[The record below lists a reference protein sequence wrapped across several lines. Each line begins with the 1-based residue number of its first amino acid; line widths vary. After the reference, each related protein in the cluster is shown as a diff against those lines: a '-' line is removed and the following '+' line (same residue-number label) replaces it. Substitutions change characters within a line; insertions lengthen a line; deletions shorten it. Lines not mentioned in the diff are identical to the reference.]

1 MNEKTP
7 NSNLPQILSKKIVM
21 SSKLFC
27 VEELEL
33 QFNNG
38 VQMQYERMLS
48 TANGAVLIIAIKDDC
63 FVLIKEYAAGVERYE
78 LTFAKG
84 KVDEGESW
92 QQAVERESQEELG
105 YFPKKVKLLKT
116 VSLASGYMT
125 HQTHLALAE
134 ELIEQTAVGD
144 EPEPLEIIY
153 WPIKDWKNLLNQNDF
168 SEGRSY
174 AALLLFLTEK
184 GLI

>member
-1 MNEKTP
+1 MMVNMDVVPK
-7 NSNLPQILSKKIVM
+7 ILSKKIALR
-21 SSKLFC
+21 SKLFC

-33 QFNNG
+33 EFNNG
-38 VQMQYERMLS
+38 VQMQYERILS
-48 TANGAVLIIAIKDDC
+48 TVNGTVLIIAIKDDC

-84 KVDEGESW
+84 KIDDGETW

-105 YFPKKVKLLKT
+105 YFPQKVKLLKT

-134 ELIEQTAVGD
+134 DLIEKSAEGD
-144 EPEPLEIIY
+144 EPEPLEVIY
-153 WPIKDWKNLLNQNDF
+153 WPIKDWKKLLNQKDF

-174 AALLLFLTEK
+174 AALLLYLAEK
-184 GLI
+184 GLV

>member
-1 MNEKTP
+1 MEK
-7 NSNLPQILSKKIVM
+7 LPQILSKKNAMKTRIFSVE
-21 SSKLFC
+21 KL
-27 VEELEL
+27 EI
-33 QFNNG
+33 QFSNG
-38 VQMQYERMLS
+38 VKAQYERMQS
-48 TANGAVLIIAIKDDC
+48 SSHGAVLIIAIKDDC

-84 KVDEGESW
+84 KVDDGETW
-92 QQAVERESQEELG
+92 LQAVERESQEELG
-105 YFPKKVKLLKT
+105 FFPQKVKLLKT

-134 ELIEQTAVGD
+134 NLIEKTAVGD

-153 WPIKDWKNLLNQNDF
+153 WPIKKWKQLLTQPDF

-174 AALLLFLTEK
+174 AALLLYLTEK
-184 GLI
+184 NLI

>member
-1 MNEKTP
+1 MKKI
-7 NSNLPQILSKKIVM
+7 PQILSKKVAIKTKIF
-21 SSKLFC
+21 S
-27 VEELEL
+27 VEALEI
-33 QFNNG
+33 QFSNG
-38 VQMQYERMLS
+38 VTAQYERMQS
-48 TANGAVLIIAIKDDC
+48 SSQGAVLIIAIKHDC

-84 KVDEGESW
+84 KVDEGETW

-105 YFPKKVKLLKT
+105 FFPQKVKLLKT
-116 VSLASGYMT
+116 ISLASGYMT

-134 ELIEQTAVGD
+134 NLIEKTAIGD

-153 WPIKDWKNLLNQNDF
+153 WPIKNWKQLLDQPDF

-174 AALLLFLTEK
+174 AALLLYLTEK
-184 GLI
+184 NLI

>member
-1 MNEKTP
+1 MNDISP
-7 NSNLPQILSKKIVM
+7 NTKLPKIISKKVSM
-21 SSKLFC
+21 RSKLFC
-27 VEELEL
+27 VEQLQL

-48 TANGAVLIIAIKDDC
+48 SASGAVLIIAIKDNC

-84 KVDEGESW
+84 KIDDGETW

-105 YFPKKVKLLKT
+105 YFPQQVNLLET

-125 HQTHLALAE
+125 HQTHLVLAE
-134 ELIEQTAVGD
+134 NLIEQTAIGD

-153 WPIKDWKNLLNQNDF
+153 WPIKDWKKLITQPMF

-174 AALLLFLTEK
+174 AALLLYLTDKE
-184 GLI
+184 LI